1 MSVTMP
7 NTITNT
13 AGSGD
18 SRQVYQFTAATG
30 RAGVEFFL
38 NTTEAASTNSRAQL
52 LGDIDGDDDIDL
64 LTSIDMFG
72 MHYYLNN
79 KASAPNFVRLPPV
92 LIGTDETLETLKIC
106 WCQSPSRC

>member
-1 MSVTMP
+1 MP

-30 RAGVEFFL
+30 RAGVGFFL
-38 NTTEAASTNSRAQL
+38 NTTEVASTNSRAQL
-52 LGDIDGDDDIDL
+52 LGGIDGDDDIDL
-64 LTSIDMFG
+64 LTSIDLFG

-92 LIGTDETLETLKIC
+92 LISTDETLETLKIC